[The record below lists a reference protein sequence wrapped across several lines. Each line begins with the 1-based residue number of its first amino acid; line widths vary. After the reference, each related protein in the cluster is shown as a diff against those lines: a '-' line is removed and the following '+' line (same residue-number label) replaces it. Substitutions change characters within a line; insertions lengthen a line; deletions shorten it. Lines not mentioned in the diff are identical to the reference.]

1 MRSSKMWRYYSSLV
15 ERKAKRIRRTKRQ
28 LMAVGVGCLVLG
40 LILGNV
46 FGGMRQ
52 KKKMEKRT
60 KGTIAEVR
68 KEERQKTKEVQRELE
83 RVHQEYEEEEK
94 ELPWNMVL
102 VNSSHPM
109 EDGYVP
115 ELTEVAKGYSVDS
128 RIAEPLN
135 SML

>member
-1 MRSSKMWRYYSSLV
+1 M
-15 ERKAKRIRRTKRQ
+15 
-28 LMAVGVGCLVLG
+28 
-40 LILGNV
+40 
-46 FGGMRQ
+46 
-52 KKKMEKRT
+52 
-60 KGTIAEVR
+60 
-68 KEERQKTKEVQRELE
+68 E

-135 SML
+135 SMLKAAEAEGMNIIICSAYRSIEKQTQGF